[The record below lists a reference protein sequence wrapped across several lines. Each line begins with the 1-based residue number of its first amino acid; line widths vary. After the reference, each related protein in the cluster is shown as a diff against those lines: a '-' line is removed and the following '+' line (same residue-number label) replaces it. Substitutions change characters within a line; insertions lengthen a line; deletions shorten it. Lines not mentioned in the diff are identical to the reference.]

1 MSKESYLKGEEKEKA
16 LEIIKVG
23 IAVRLRNYEILE
35 QLTSKGFDI
44 CDRTLRRYK
53 KEIIK
58 TGENSAFEI
67 YQNEIGSKLM
77 EDVLSYKEMERNC
90 WKIIHTSKTSQ
101 EKLRAM
107 SVLRGISSDKLNILK
122 HYPRGKY
129 GTMSCNVFDK
139 KKIGKTVH
147 EWKISHNF

>member
-1 MSKESYLKGEEKEKA
+1 MSKESYLKGEEKQKA

-23 IAVRLRNYEILE
+23 IAVRMRNHEILD
-35 QLTSKGFDI
+35 QLIKKEIKISE
-44 CDRTLRRYK
+44 RTLRRYK
-53 KEIIK
+53 KVIIK

-90 WKIIHTSKTSQ
+90 WQIIHTSKTSQ

-129 GTMSCNVFDK
+129 GTMACNVFDK
-139 KKIGKTVH
+139 KKLGKTIH
-147 EWKISHNF
+147 DQKISQNF

>member
-1 MSKESYLKGEEKEKA
+1 MSKESYLKGEEKQKA

-23 IAVRLRNYEILE
+23 IAVRRRNHEILD
-35 QLTSKGFDI
+35 QLIKKEIKISE
-44 CDRTLRRYK
+44 RTLRRYK
-53 KEIIK
+53 KVIIK

-90 WKIIHTSKTSQ
+90 WQIIHTSKTSQ

-139 KKIGKTVH
+139 KKLGKTIH
-147 EWKISHNF
+147 DQKISQNF

>member
-23 IAVRLRNYEILE
+23 IAVRMRNHEILD
-35 QLTSKGFDI
+35 QLIKKEIKISE
-44 CDRTLRRYK
+44 RTLRRYK
-53 KEIIK
+53 KVIIK

-90 WKIIHTSKTSQ
+90 WQIIHTSKTSQ

-139 KKIGKTVH
+139 KKLGKTIH
-147 EWKISHNF
+147 DQKISQNF

>member
-1 MSKESYLKGEEKEKA
+1 MSKESYLKGEEKQKA

-23 IAVRLRNYEILE
+23 IAVRMRNHEILD
-35 QLTSKGFDI
+35 QLIKKEIKISE
-44 CDRTLRRYK
+44 RTLRRYK
-53 KEIIK
+53 KVIIK

-90 WKIIHTSKTSQ
+90 WQIIHTSKTSQ

-139 KKIGKTVH
+139 KKLGKTIH
-147 EWKISHNF
+147 DQKISQNF